1 MLPSFKGSSLLHTG
15 RRKTEIHS
23 LFEVEKFSQAKLGK
37 AGS

>member
-1 MLPSFKGSSLLHTG
+1 MLPSFKGSSPSHTG

-23 LFEVEKFSQAKLGK
+23 LYEVKKFSQAKLGK